1 MAPSILNRRTR
12 RRGTGG
18 SLPDPVA
25 THTWASSAARSCC
38 RNMSC
43 RPGTATPDTVRTG
56 PCRAHYTSGVTG
68 RQASLPPVSNEV
80 SHGNEPSAA
89 VFVEGGWVGKGS
101 ILAYPGRAKSF
112 RPGPIGAFEAQRMAA
127 TVAGLQW
134 SRAWLRFHF
143 VGNRDVCLKLG
154 HDPSPISPSSAVQRW
169 AEQHKAVRGS
179 TQGGGWGN
187 DAISMS

>member
-112 RPGPIGAFEAQRMAA
+112 RPGPIGAFEAQRMAT
-127 TVAGLQW
+127 TVAGLEW
-134 SRAWLRFHF
+134 SRAPFSLRWKPGCLPE
-143 VGNRDVCLKLG
+143 VGTRSFPYLALLRRA
-154 HDPSPISPSSAVQRW
+154 AVGR
-169 AEQHKAVRGS
+169 AA
-179 TQGGGWGN
+179 QGGEGEHAGRG
-187 DAISMS
+187 MG